1 MGLFRRRRK
10 TLGLDIGSAYVKL
23 VEVHHGG
30 DTPELHRV
38 AVEPV
43 PAGALADGEVTRP
56 ERVAEVVQEMMETR
70 PGRSAEVV
78 TALGGHDVFM
88 KTLTLACP
96 PGVTPSEMAGK
107 EAARHVPFD
116 LREILLDSHVLRAT
130 DGDGPVEVLLV
141 AAKRERVEARVDLL
155 GAADIGVA
163 LMDVDA
169 LALHNAL
176 VHNHPEAKEGMVAL
190 VNVGHD
196 VTNINIVDDGIPVLL
211 KDLPVGSGW
220 LVQWL
225 RREAGLAPAQAEGAL
240 RGRQHSA
247 DLADA
252 LDEAA
257 ARVVTGIERASAFR
271 RARRPGRSIG
281 RVYLSGGGACIPG
294 LADHVARML
303 KIETR
308 LANPCQRVIVRPGVA
323 DHWVL
328 DKAAP
333 MLCLSVGLALRAA

>member
-38 AVEPV
+38 AVEPL

-96 PGVTPSEMAGK
+96 PGVTPREMARR

-130 DGDGPVEVLLV
+130 DGNEPVEVLLV

-176 VHNHPEAKEGMVAL
+176 VHNHPEVKEGMVAL

-196 VTNINIVDDGIPVLL
+196 VTSINIVDDGIPVLL

-225 RREAGLAPAQAEGAL
+225 RREAGLAPAQAEGVL
-240 RGRQHSA
+240 RGRLHSA
-247 DLADA
+247 DLAGA

-257 ARVVTGIERASAFR
+257 ARVVTGIESASAFR

-281 RVYLSGGGACIPG
+281 RVYLSGGGACIPD

-308 LANPCQRVIVRPGVA
+308 LANPCQRVIVRPSVA

>member
-38 AVEPV
+38 AVEPL

-56 ERVAEVVQEMMETR
+56 ERVAEVVQEMIEAR
-70 PGRSAEVV
+70 PGRSTEVV

-88 KTLTLACP
+88 KTLTLSCP
-96 PGVTPSEMAGK
+96 SGTAPREMARR

-130 DGDGPVEVLLV
+130 DGDVSVEVLLV
-141 AAKRERVEARVDLL
+141 AAKRDRVKARVDLL

-196 VTNINIVDDGIPVLL
+196 VTSINIVDDGIPVLL

-225 RREAGLAPAQAEGAL
+225 RREAGLAPAQAEWAL
-240 RGRQHSA
+240 RGQQHSA

-294 LADHVARML
+294 LADHVAQML

>member
-1 MGLFRRRRK
+1 MRVFRRRRK
-10 TLGLDIGSAYVKL
+10 TLGLDIGSAFIKL

-30 DTPELHRV
+30 DMPELNRV
-38 AVEPV
+38 AVAPV

-56 ERVAEVVQEMMETR
+56 EHVAEVLHEMMEVR

-96 PGVTPSEMAGK
+96 SGVTPQEAARR

-116 LREILLDSHVLRAT
+116 LREILMDSHVLRGIGGEA
-130 DGDGPVEVLLV
+130 PVEVLLV
-141 AAKRERVEARVDLL
+141 AAKRKRVEARVDLL
-155 GAADIGVA
+155 GAADVGVA
-163 LMDVDA
+163 LMDVEA
-169 LALHNAL
+169 LALHNAF

-225 RREAGLAPAQAEGAL
+225 RREAGFAPEQAERAL
-240 RGRQHSA
+240 RDQQHSA
-247 DLADA
+247 DLAGA

-257 ARVVTGIERASAFR
+257 ARVVTGIERASAYR
-271 RARRPGRSIG
+271 RTRQPGRSIG

-294 LADHVARML
+294 LPEHVARLL

-308 LANPCQRVIVRPGVA
+308 LANPCQRVTVRPGVA

-328 DKAAP
+328 AKAAP